1 LIAFEPL
8 IIKLLFFISA
18 ACETEKR
25 LTKKVKNRKSTRLD
39 MSFPLSITNTPRQ
52 FKPTYNLTLYPD
64 KNIFAWQ
71 SHDNISVAVVIGN
84 LL

>member
-1 LIAFEPL
+1 
-8 IIKLLFFISA
+8 
-18 ACETEKR
+18 
-25 LTKKVKNRKSTRLD
+25 

-71 SHDNISVAVVIGN
+71 SHDNISVAVVMDN
-84 LL
+84 LLWIIVYGIQWILSELKPFN